1 VREKELP
8 TCRPTRHEDKT
19 TPVVVRAVFY
29 RSVLCKM
36 RLSLLVAAAMWLVG
50 VEAFVIPSP
59 TRVARNVSPSQ
70 LMASREE
77 IRQEAL
83 RAYRIKR
90 GLEVP
95 GTPAAVVPD
104 TPPVVPDVPD
114 PVVLIEAPKIVDT
127 VPKIMDTPPALP
139 DVTATPHVVVE
150 SVPRVGLED
159 GVDPISTFWRQLT
172 GTVKTITPEV
182 TVDVKMP
189 DLSKVQMPDLS
200 NVKMPDLSNVQMPY
214 IKDLKLPEIPVRDF
228 GQGITFPG
236 SDEKIPTLL
245 DFLKN
250 SGVAPIRLEPL
261 NTAGIQSSIA
271 TMKAN
276 LAGLAGWKGVL
287 DTLKIGE
294 YGAWYLA
301 GSLLLA
307 WQIQTKSQKGSFEKE
322 LKSAEQKAKQAAE
335 AATLAAEGGTKA
347 RQLATSAKSAT
358 ATTSSSAESML
369 AQSKLHQMQL
379 EKETMKK
386 ELEYLRQQTEE
397 LQKELAKARTMEN
410 VNGQVEIAPAI
421 EKKVELMPQD
431 PDEDKRFLDIIKA
444 KDLENVKA
452 PEKKAPAPEKKPPP
466 APKKEKA
473 PDRLLDVL
481 REANSTTATVMAP
494 AKTETGTATA
504 TATTTAPAPKKAA
517 PKKAA
522 PKKKAAAKKTAKNDD
537 VVVMAQPTLSKP
549 VNETSFF
556 VSKVERERKSEEKPA
571 PKAVVDVETPGPKA
585 EETKADNP
593 WSSLSEST
601 LKRKTVKELTAYLSE
616 RGIESSNDQGKPKS
630 KQDLVKAVLTL

>member
-1 VREKELP
+1 
-8 TCRPTRHEDKT
+8 
-19 TPVVVRAVFY
+19 
-29 RSVLCKM
+29 M
-36 RLSLLVAAAMWLVG
+36 RLSLLVAAAVWLVG
-50 VEAFVIPSP
+50 AEAFVVPSP
-59 TRVARNVSPSQ
+59 TCVARNVSPSR

-77 IRQEAL
+77 VRQEAL

-95 GTPAAVVPD
+95 GAPAASVPD
-104 TPPVVPDVPD
+104 APPVVPDIPD
-114 PVVLIEAPKIVDT
+114 PVVVIEAPKIVDT
-127 VPKIMDTPPALP
+127 VPKTVDALPALP
-139 DVTATPHVVVE
+139 DVTATPPVVVE
-150 SVPRVGLED
+150 SVPRVGLQD
-159 GVDPISTFWRQLT
+159 GVDPISTLWRQLT
-172 GTVKTITPEV
+172 GTVKTVTPEV

-189 DLSKVQMPDLS
+189 DLSDVKMPDLS
-200 NVKMPDLSNVQMPY
+200 NVKMPDMNLPD
-214 IKDLKLPEIPVRDF
+214 IKLPEIPARDF

-261 NTAGIQSSIA
+261 NTAGIQSSIE

-276 LAGLAGWKGVL
+276 LAGLVGWKGML
-287 DTLKIGE
+287 DMLKVGE

-335 AATLAAEGGTKA
+335 AATLAAQGATKA
-347 RQLATSAKSAT
+347 KQLAASTKSVA
-358 ATTSSSAESML
+358 ATTSSAETML

-379 EKETMKK
+379 EKEMMKK
-386 ELEYLRQQTEE
+386 ELESLRQQTEE
-397 LQKELAKARTMEN
+397 LQKQLAKARTMED
-410 VNGQVEIAPAI
+410 VNGHVETAPVI
-421 EKKVELMPQD
+421 EKKVEVMPQD
-431 PDEDKRFLDIIKA
+431 PGEDERFLDIIKA

-452 PEKKAPAPEKKPPP
+452 PEKKAPEKKAPAPDKKAPP

-481 REANSTTATVMAP
+481 REANATTATVMAP
-494 AKTETGTATA
+494 QMTETTTATA
-504 TATTTAPAPKKAA
+504 TAPAPKKAA

-522 PKKKAAAKKTAKNDD
+522 PKKKAAAKKTAKKEE
-537 VVVMAQPTLSKP
+537 VVVMAQPILSKP

-556 VSKVERERKSEEKPA
+556 ASTVERERKSAEKPAPTVVVNAKKPA
-571 PKAVVDVETPGPKA
+571 PKA
-585 EETKADNP
+585 EETMGDNP

-601 LKRKTVKELTAYLSE
+601 LKRKTVKELAAYLSE
-616 RGIESSNDQGKPKS
+616 RGIESTNDQGKPKS